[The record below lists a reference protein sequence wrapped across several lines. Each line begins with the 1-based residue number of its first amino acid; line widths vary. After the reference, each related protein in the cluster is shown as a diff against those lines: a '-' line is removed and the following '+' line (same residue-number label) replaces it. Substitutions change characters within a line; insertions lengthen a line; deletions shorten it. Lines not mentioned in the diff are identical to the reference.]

1 MFIYTFKNIFES
13 RGPRPAARGSRLL
26 IRGSRVRLRARL
38 RPWLKTIVLPPLGHR
53 TRVKHFLFG
62 LVADPK
68 AHRSGVQTPA
78 HLCRPTARGS
88 GRGSGHGSMLPISL
102 PYLLGLGSS
111 TTFLSPWPIP
121 RLPARAFLP
130 QLGCVGPRLG
140 ARLWPWLYATKCLP
154 FAPRTRVKHL
164 LFELVANPT
173 AHGSRFGARLRPW
186 HFATCSPLSQ
196 IACVLPRYP
205 RGKLKCGLSYAIFR
219 FSKVTIFSAK
229 YRSITPFHAS

>member
-1 MFIYTFKNIFES
+1 MPTSHES
-13 RGPRPAARGSRLL
+13 SVPFLGPRVGPRGHGPRV
-26 IRGSRVRLRARL
+26 GSGARL
-38 RPWLKTIVLPPLGHR
+38 RPWLHATNFPTLPPR
-53 TRVKHFLFG
+53 ARVMHYLFEP
-62 LVADPK
+62 VANPT
-68 AHRSGVQTPA
+68 APGSGVPTPA
-78 HLCRPTARGS
+78 RVRGPTA
-88 GRGSGHGSMLPISL
+88 P
-102 PYLLGLGSS
+102 
-111 TTFLSPWPIP
+111 
-121 RLPARAFLP
+121 
-130 QLGCVGPRLG
+130 GPRLG
-140 ARLWPWLYATKCLP
+140 ARLWPWLYATKFLP

-186 HFATCSPLSQ
+186 RFATCSPLSQ